1 MKQTALSLEE
11 FTASVLAVPPLA
23 RRNDLSMDDA
33 ANRGLIRHIE
43 SGGIRTLLYGG
54 NANLYHMPLREYA
67 PMLTLLADAAGP
79 DTRVIP
85 SVGPDFGK
93 MIEQADLLRNSGY
106 QTAMVLP
113 MQGFTTPQ
121 GVAEGI
127 SRFVDRAGMPV
138 TLYIKSE
145 QYIDLDTLQALVESH
160 KVLCV
165 KYAVVRPDP
174 NDDPFLHGLI
184 ARISSR
190 RIVSGMGERPVL
202 SHLGHFGLASFTT
215 GSGCIAPKAC
225 MALLHAL
232 QRQDMAEAERLYNL
246 FLPLET
252 LRDSVSLIRVLHDAV
267 TWSGVAD
274 MGAQLPLLS
283 PSPQSMRGEIEATAK
298 QLLAADANA

>member
-1 MKQTALSLEE
+1 MKQAPITLEE
-11 FTASVLAVPPLA
+11 FSGTVLAVPPLA
-23 RRNDLSMDDA
+23 RNSDLSVNEAD
-33 ANRGLIRHIE
+33 NRKLIKHIE
-43 SGGIRTLLYGG
+43 AGGIRTLLYGG
-54 NANLYHMPLREYA
+54 NANLYHMPLREYG
-67 PMLTLLADAAGP
+67 PMLEMLADAAGP

-85 SVGPDFGK
+85 AVGPDFGK
-93 MIEQADLLRNSGY
+93 MSDQALLLRNSGY

-121 GVAEGI
+121 GAAEGI
-127 SRFVDRAGMPV
+127 SRFVDSAAMPV

-145 QYIDLDTLQALVESH
+145 QYIDLDTLQALVESN

-165 KYAVVRPDP
+165 KYAVVRPVPD
-174 NDDPFLHGLI
+174 DDPFLKAMIG
-184 ARISSR
+184 RISSR

-225 MALLHAL
+225 MALLRAL
-232 QRQDMAEAERLYNL
+232 QRQDMTEAQRLYDM

-283 PSPQSMRGEIEATAK
+283 PSPTAMRGEIEATAR
-298 QLLAADANA
+298 QLLAADASS

>member
-1 MKQTALSLEE
+1 MKQTPITLEE
-11 FTASVLAVPPLA
+11 FTGSVLAVPPLA
-23 RRNDLSMDDA
+23 RHSDLSVNDA
-33 ANRGLIRHIE
+33 ANRQLIQHIE
-43 SGGIRTLLYGG
+43 AGGIRTLLYGG
-54 NANLYHMPLREYA
+54 NANLYHMPLREYG
-67 PMLTLLADAAGP
+67 PMLDMLADAAGP

-85 SVGPDFGK
+85 AVGPDFGK
-93 MIEQADLLRNSGY
+93 MIEQAQLLRNSGY

-121 GVAEGI
+121 GVADGI
-127 SRFVDRAGMPV
+127 SRFVDVAAMPV

-145 QYIDLDTLQALVESH
+145 QYIDLDTLQALVESN

-174 NDDPFLHGLI
+174 GDDPFLQAMI
-184 ARISSR
+184 DRISSR

-202 SHLGHFGLASFTT
+202 SHLGRFGMASFTT
-215 GSGCIAPKAC
+215 GSGCIAPRAC
-225 MALLHAL
+225 MALLSAL
-232 QRQDMAEAERLYNL
+232 QRHDVSEAQRLHGL

-283 PSPQSMRGEIEATAK
+283 PSPPELRGQIEATAK
-298 QLLAADANA
+298 KLLAADANA

>member
-1 MKQTALSLEE
+1 
-11 FTASVLAVPPLA
+11 
-23 RRNDLSMDDA
+23 
-33 ANRGLIRHIE
+33 
-43 SGGIRTLLYGG
+43 
-54 NANLYHMPLREYA
+54 
-67 PMLTLLADAAGP
+67 
-79 DTRVIP
+79 
-85 SVGPDFGK
+85 
-93 MIEQADLLRNSGY
+93 
-106 QTAMVLP
+106 
-113 MQGFTTPQ
+113 
-121 GVAEGI
+121 
-127 SRFVDRAGMPV
+127 MPV

-174 NDDPFLHGLI
+174 NDDPFLQGLI

>member
-1 MKQTALSLEE
+1 MKQTALSLDELA
-11 FTASVLAVPPLA
+11 ASVLAVPPLA
-23 RRNDLSMDDA
+23 RRSDLTIDDA
-33 ANRGLIRHIE
+33 ANRLLIRHIE

-67 PMLTLLADAAGP
+67 PMLAMLADAAGP

-85 SVGPDFGK
+85 AVGPDFGK

-127 SRFVDRAGMPV
+127 TRFVDRAGMPV
-138 TLYIKSE
+138 TLYLKSE
-145 QYIDLDTLQALVESH
+145 QYIDLDSLQGLVESH

-165 KYAVVRPDP
+165 KYAVVRPNP
-174 NDDPFLHGLI
+174 ADDPFLQGLI

-202 SHLGHFGLASFTT
+202 SHLGYFGLTSFTT

-225 MALLHAL
+225 MALLRAL
-232 QRQDMAEAERLYNL
+232 QGDDMAEAERLYAL

-267 TWSGVAD
+267 SWSGIAD

-283 PSPQSMRGEIEATAK
+283 PTPASMRGEIEATAK
-298 QLLAADANA
+298 RLLAADTTA

>member
-67 PMLTLLADAAGP
+67 PMLALLADAAGP

-174 NDDPFLHGLI
+174 NDDPFLQGLI

-232 QRQDMAEAERLYNL
+232 QRQDVAEAERLYNL

>member
-23 RRNDLSMDDA
+23 RRNDLSIDEA
-33 ANRGLIRHIE
+33 ANRTLIRHIE

-67 PMLTLLADAAGP
+67 PMLALLADAAGP

-165 KYAVVRPDP
+165 KYAVVRPNP
-174 NDDPFLHGLI
+174 NDDPFLQGLI

-225 MALLHAL
+225 MALLRAL
-232 QRQDMAEAERLYNL
+232 QRHDMAEAERLYSL

-283 PSPQSMRGEIEATAK
+283 SSPQSMRGEIEATAK

>member
-1 MKQTALSLEE
+1 MKQTALSPEE

-23 RRNDLSMDDA
+23 RRNDLSIDEA
-33 ANRGLIRHIE
+33 ANRTLIRHIE

-67 PMLTLLADAAGP
+67 PMLALLADAAGP

-165 KYAVVRPDP
+165 KYAVVRPNP
-174 NDDPFLHGLI
+174 NDDPFLQGLI

-225 MALLHAL
+225 MALLRAL
-232 QRQDMAEAERLYNL
+232 QRHDMAEAERLYSL

-283 PSPQSMRGEIEATAK
+283 SSPQSMRGEIEATAK
-298 QLLAADANA
+298 QLLAADAKA